1 MFRYKI
7 GSVGMNVDNTMIWF
21 CVLSWSFIIKCS
33 VSINPDRSGPSN
45 NCQINR
51 LWKYPAEFSGS
62 LVRDNDVSLFGTYF
76 LSF

>member
-1 MFRYKI
+1 
-7 GSVGMNVDNTMIWF
+7 MNVENTMIWF

-33 VSINPDRSGPSN
+33 VSINPDRSAPSN

-62 LVRDNDVSLFGTYF
+62 LVGTMMSLYLVHISCHFDF
-76 LSF
+76 VIQSS